1 MKVSRELKQFIAAA
15 IAVLVGAFGVSAD
28 IISANFNA
36 YTAPDVLM
44 EGTYVDAPLSNIVSL
59 LDTGVNGAFKVYGGV
74 GLYNTNSSYSAKILG
89 NNTGNNYLELKTVKV
104 KSGYNLLSQ
113 VSSAAVSLTTN
124 WGVKTLFS
132 VNKNGAS
139 GSGSQYFGLYASGAM
154 SSTLGGYDYL
164 RLSAANNIN
173 AAAAL
178 GFSIDVNGRGTL
190 VRTAANNM
198 HEFWN
203 GSAWQTTGTNFISG
217 LNVAGTT
224 QYEISLWNDGSNLNI
239 SLINAT
245 TSDEIINL
253 SSALSELG
261 SNITG
266 GAGAI
271 RFSAGDIANNS
282 TENWTTNIY
291 SLQQI
296 PEPATIGLMG
306 LATLV
311 VFGLRRCRR

>member
-28 IISANFNA
+28 IISADFNA
-36 YTAPDVLM
+36 YTATHVLM
-44 EGTYVDAPLSNIVSL
+44 EGTYVSAPLSNIVSL

-74 GLYNTNSSYSAKILG
+74 GINNTNSSYSAKIIG
-89 NNTGNNYLELKTVKV
+89 NNTGSNYLELKTVKGTT
-104 KSGYNLLSQ
+104 GYNLMSQ

-124 WGVKTLFS
+124 WGVKALFS
-132 VNKNGAS
+132 VDKGAS
-139 GSGSQYFGLYASGAM
+139 GLGSQYFGLYASGAM
-154 SSTLGGYDYL
+154 SATLGGYDFN
-164 RLSAANNIN
+164 RLIAANNTN

-178 GFSIDVNGRGTL
+178 GFSISNTGNGTL
-190 VRTAANNM
+190 VRTGSDNK
-198 HEFWN
+198 HQFWN
-203 GSAWQTTGTNFISG
+203 GSSWQSTSINFISG
-217 LNVAGTT
+217 LDLTGTT

-266 GAGAI
+266 GAGTI
-271 RFSAGDIANNS
+271 RFSGGDIANNS

-311 VFGLRRCRR
+311 VFGLRRCRK